1 MNTNSKRIAITGP
14 FADVNF
20 GDYAMLINNIYDLDI
35 KDITLFSYDN
45 DFLRTIREDYL
56 NDYNVNIVEV
66 KLKNENSNCIKDEY
80 TLMPIEI
87 LSMIS
92 NYDELREKIEDIDVL
107 IVNGGGYFNGLWSM
121 PHRIVRLIKIIS
133 PILVANQ
140 LNKKIMFTGNSYG
153 PFAKDSEFFA
163 TLFNALS
170 NVTFGC
176 RDNLYSPMWARQ
188 VGVKDI
194 GIKNIPDDLFL
205 INDRILAQQITTS
218 VKSKDYIVMETYLP
232 LDFIKENINYFKDFS
247 NKIFERYGLEI
258 VFLPLNLEHGGMQQ
272 GVYLN
277 EVLDN
282 YEYVDITKKGYLPIQ
297 DAVEII
303 RNAKLVVSSRY
314 HALVVALGTE
324 TPTISVLKDVMGDKR
339 YYYNKNCGMLR
350 HALNGTDFDER
361 FYLRLDY
368 LETLDFIT
376 ENFNEI
382 VEEQK
387 KNYNSRYISNIEFLK
402 AVRKEYLNEIIN

>member
-1 MNTNSKRIAITGP
+1 MNTISKRIAITGP

-45 DFLRTIREDYL
+45 DFLRTIKEDYL
-56 NDYNVNIVEV
+56 SDYNVNIVEV
-66 KLKNENSNCIKDEY
+66 KLTDEYSNCIKNDY
-80 TLMPIEI
+80 TFTPIEI
-87 LSMIS
+87 LSMVS
-92 NYDELREKIEDIDVL
+92 NYNELLEKIKNIDVL

-121 PHRIVRLIKIIS
+121 PHRIVRLIKIIA

-153 PFAKDSEFFA
+153 PFAKDSGFFA
-163 TLFNALS
+163 SLFNALS

-188 VGVKDI
+188 VGVKDNDI
-194 GIKNIPDDLFL
+194 RNIPDDLFL
-205 INDRILAQQITTS
+205 INDRILTQQITSS

-232 LDFIKENINYFKDFS
+232 INFIEDNIHYFKNFS
-247 NKIFERYGLEI
+247 KKMYERYGLEI

-272 GVYLN
+272 AVYLN
-277 EVLDN
+277 EVLEN
-282 YEYVDITKKGYLPIQ
+282 YDYVDISKKGYLPIQ
-297 DAVEII
+297 DAVEVI

-350 HALNGTDFDER
+350 LVLNGTNFDER
-361 FYLRLDY
+361 YYIRMDY

-376 ENFNEI
+376 NNFNEI

-387 KNYNSRYISNIEFLK
+387 KNYNAQYISNKEFLK
-402 AVRKEYLNEIIN
+402 NIREEYLNEIIN

>member
-1 MNTNSKRIAITGP
+1 MNTNSKKIAITGP

-20 GDYAMLINNIYDLDI
+20 GDYAMLINNIYDLDV

-45 DFLRTIREDYL
+45 DFLKTIKEDYL
-56 NDYNVNIVEV
+56 SDYNINIVEV
-66 KLKNENSNCIKDEY
+66 KLINENSNYIKDDY
-80 TLMPIEI
+80 TLTPIEM

-92 NYDELREKIEDIDVL
+92 NYNELREKIENVDVL

-121 PHRIVRLIKIIS
+121 PHRIVRLIKIIA
-133 PILVANQ
+133 PILIANQ

-163 TLFNALS
+163 SLFNVLT

-194 GIKNIPDDLFL
+194 DIKNIPDDLFL

-218 VKSKDYIVMETYLP
+218 VISKDYIVMETYLP
-232 LDFIKENINYFKDFS
+232 LDFIKDNINYFKDFS
-247 NKIFERYGLEI
+247 NKMHERYGLEI

-272 GVYLN
+272 AVYLN

-282 YEYVDITKKGYLPIQ
+282 YEYVDISKKGYLPIQ
-297 DAVEII
+297 DAVEVIK
-303 RNAKLVVSSRY
+303 NAKLVVSSRY

-350 HALNGTDFDER
+350 LALNGTNFDER
-361 FYLRLDY
+361 YYLRLDY
-368 LETLDFIT
+368 LETLDFIAN
-376 ENFNEI
+376 NFNEI
-382 VEEQK
+382 IEKQK
-387 KNYNSRYISNIEFLK
+387 KNYNSQYISNKEFLMNI
-402 AVRKEYLNEIIN
+402 RKEYLSAIMN